1 MAKKIYVTNTGIGCF
16 TLPILEFY
24 ERNEMLK
31 KTNPQLNDEE
41 RAAVAYFGML
51 AEQPEPTTINKAWY
65 IEPNNAKIRKN
76 PFVTVKDE
84 TAQNIENWLNIEN
97 DAKYEF
103 EGFLRLGATEATA
116 QTAYYN
122 NLKRLQDWIA
132 YNGLWGGIQKTL
144 MEQSRKLQGLRAG
157 IEASKAA
164 AAKALGLS
172 QITDEMTDEARVEA
186 AQAQAQAQKQY
197 NEAIERENTLN
208 KQLDNLSKGLPADF
222 KSGDLAAGG
231 VPVLPLVVGGLFLF
245 WLGERK
251 GRKAAR

>member
-1 MAKKIYVTNTGIGCF
+1 MARKVYLTNTGIGCF

-24 ERNEMLK
+24 ERNKILK

-41 RAAVAYFGML
+41 RAAVVYFGML

-65 IEPNNAKIRKN
+65 IEPNNAKIRKGL
-76 PFVTVKDE
+76 VVLKDE
-84 TAQNIENWLNIEN
+84 TAQNIENWLTIEN
-97 DAKYEF
+97 DAKYTF
-103 EGFLRLGATEATA
+103 EGVLRIGPTEATA

-122 NLKRLQDWIA
+122 NVKRLQDWIA
-132 YNGLWGGIQKTL
+132 YNGLWNGIHKTL

-164 AAKALGLS
+164 AEKALGLS
-172 QITDEMTDEARVEA
+172 QITDEMTDAARVEA

-245 WLGERK
+245 WLCERK
-251 GRKAAR
+251 

>member
-1 MAKKIYVTNTGIGCF
+1 MARKVYLTNTGIGCF

-24 ERNEMLK
+24 ERNEILK

-41 RAAVAYFGML
+41 RAAVVYFGML

-65 IEPNNAKIRKN
+65 IEPNNAKIRKGL
-76 PFVTVKDE
+76 VVLKDE
-84 TAQNIENWLNIEN
+84 TAQNIENWLTIEN
-97 DAKYEF
+97 DAKYKV
-103 EGFLRLGATEATA
+103 EGALRIGATEATA

-122 NLKRLQDWIA
+122 NVKRLQDWIA
-132 YNGLWGGIQKTL
+132 YNGLWNGIQKTL

-197 NEAIERENTLN
+197 NEAIERENKLN
-208 KQLDNLSKGLPADF
+208 KQLENLSKGLPADF
-222 KSGDLAAGG
+222 KSGDLAAGV

>member
-1 MAKKIYVTNTGIGCF
+1 MARKVYLTNTGIGCF

-24 ERNEMLK
+24 ERNEILK

-65 IEPNNAKIRKN
+65 IEPNNAKIRKS
-76 PFVTVKDE
+76 PFVIVKDE
-84 TAQNIENWLNIEN
+84 TAKNIENWLTIEN
-97 DAKYEF
+97 EAKYKF
-103 EGFLRLGATEATA
+103 EGSLRIGATEATA

-122 NLKRLQDWIA
+122 NLKRLQDWIS
-132 YNGLWGGIQKTL
+132 YNGLWGGIQTTL
-144 MEQSRKLQGLRAG
+144 NEQSRKLQGLRAG
-157 IEASKAA
+157 ILASQAA
-164 AAKALGLS
+164 AAKALALS

-186 AQAQAQAQKQY
+186 AQAQAKAQREY
-197 NEAIERENTLN
+197 DEAIERENVLN
-208 KQLDNLSKGLPADF
+208 KQLDNISKGLPADF

-231 VPVLPLVVGGLFLF
+231 VPVLPLFVGGLFFFL
-245 WLGERK
+245 LGERK